1 MKNHLFIVVIVAAAL
16 SACKGGSSLNSQ
28 EQGDTIRMKYAKLLT
43 IVRYDDRTE
52 VEIADPWNKGTVLHR
67 YTLNADG
74 TIPTRG
80 ASNASH
86 SPRLVI
92 GTSVHCGL
100 LDQLGKIET
109 VKGVCDLQYV
119 HLPIIQKRAREGKVI
134 DCGSGLQPTVE
145 KIISLQPDAIFLSP
159 FQNSGGY
166 GRVDDLGI
174 TIIEMAD
181 YMETSALGRAEW
193 MRFYGMLV
201 GAAEEAD
208 SLFAEVER
216 NYKELC
222 SKVKALAPDTHHPVL
237 MDKMTGSVWYV
248 PGGQSTIGRMLGDA
262 GCDYPWATDN
272 HSGSLAL
279 PFETVFQKARNAEV
293 WLFRYN
299 QPHAITYDELLTEKS
314 AYNEFRAF
322 KERRA
327 YGCNTATSTFYEDTP
342 FHPDFLL
349 RDFITIT
356 HPELGLGAPKYF
368 LPL

>member
-1 MKNHLFIVVIVAAAL
+1 MRNHLFIVVIVAAAL
-16 SACKGGSSLNSQ
+16 CSCKGGSTLSSQ
-28 EQGDTIRMKYAKLLT
+28 EQGDTIKMNYAQLLT

-52 VEIADPWNKGTVLHR
+52 VEIADPWNKGKVLHK

-74 TIPTRG
+74 TIPTKD
-80 ASNASH
+80 NH
-86 SPRLVI
+86 TSPELVV

-100 LDQLGKIET
+100 LEQLGKVET
-109 VKGVCDLQYV
+109 IKGVCDLQYV
-119 HLPIIQKRAREGKVI
+119 HLPRIQKMARDGKVV

-201 GAAEEAD
+201 GAAEKAD
-208 SLFAEVER
+208 SLFAEVEH

-248 PGGQSTIGRMLGDA
+248 PGGKSTIGRMLGDA

-279 PFETVFQKARNAEV
+279 PFETVFQKARNAGI

-299 QPHAITYDELLTEKS
+299 QPHAITYDELLTEKN
-314 AYNEFRAF
+314 AYKEFSAF

-349 RDFITIT
+349 RDFITII

>member
-74 TIPTRG
+74 TIPTKD
-80 ASNASH
+80 NH
-86 SPRLVI
+86 TSPKLVV

-100 LDQLGKIET
+100 LEQLGKVET
-109 VKGVCDLQYV
+109 IKGVCDLQYV
-119 HLPIIQKRAREGKVI
+119 HLPQIQMMARDGKVV

-216 NYKELC
+216 NYKKL
-222 SKVKALAPDTHHPVL
+222 SAMVKDPQSSSTSQSSVL

-262 GCDYPWATDN
+262 GCK
-272 HSGSLAL
+272 
-279 PFETVFQKARNAEV
+279 FQKARNAEV

-314 AYNEFRAF
+314 AYKEFSAF